1 MVLAVCPEDG
11 EGLPVDVRVP
21 EASGFDDGP
30 GVDET
35 WHETPSLSNSCLPL

>member
-1 MVLAVCPEDG
+1 MVLAVRSEDG

-21 EASGFDDGP
+21 ESSGFDDGP

-35 WHETPSLSNSCLPL
+35 WHETPLFK